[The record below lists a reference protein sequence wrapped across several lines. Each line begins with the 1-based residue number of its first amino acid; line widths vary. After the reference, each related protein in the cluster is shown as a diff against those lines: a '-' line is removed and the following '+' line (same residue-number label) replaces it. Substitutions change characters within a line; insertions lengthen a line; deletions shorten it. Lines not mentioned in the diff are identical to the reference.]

1 MKQYK
6 YTATTVWGRQVE
18 FISSNWPESDKIFNV
33 LMDNDI
39 IKETPKPKE
48 QYSVVRNSGP
58 LPQSMYVYEKFMIS
72 DEGTTQSNGRLICTI
87 APNGEV

>member
-18 FISSNWPESDKIFNV
+18 FISSSWPESDKIFNV

-39 IKETPKPKE
+39 VKETHNPKE
-48 QYSVVRNSGP
+48 QFYIKRIDGTI
-58 LPQSMYVYEKFMIS
+58 PQSIYVYEKFMIS
-72 DEGTTQSNGRLICTI
+72 EEGTTQSNGRLICIIT
-87 APNGEV
+87 PNGEV